1 MIGHLT
7 LKVALL
13 LILITLVIGNSSQG
27 AASSARTTEK
37 KCEISF
43 GESYHHYLPGSIMR
57 MNVDFVN
64 NASDTLK
71 VSQEL
76 VLLDSLS
83 LKVWKT
89 VINLELFPYSRTAV
103 PLIVPIPKQQGSFK
117 LTILDQAGIVSVSVP
132 SFVID
137 VIQPKKSPRLSKI
150 LVHTPDWEDDI
161 NRFLKVWDIKAPTIS
176 WGQVLLLGKTG
187 WERYI
192 AGDSEITQLISRALR
207 REMSVIFIDLRSAG
221 QNHGKHTKISLP
233 YGISMNFIEG
243 SPAEHGIALK
253 PQYKELNYLL
263 RGDLMRDWNG
273 LSGELVPG
281 FDMQFEGKGVKIN
294 AYATAGKDLSH
305 SPVIEIIP
313 YSGKGKLYLCQIIT
327 EGRIDELVKPPRN
340 KPELP
345 AYDPIA
351 VQFLL
356 NLISATVG
364 DNLLK

>member
-1 MIGHLT
+1 MGHVT

-13 LILITLVIGNSSQG
+13 LILLTLVIGNNSQG
-27 AASSARTTEK
+27 AASSVRPPGK
-37 KCEISF
+37 KCEITF

-57 MNVDFVN
+57 MNVDFKN
-64 NASDTLK
+64 SASDNLK

-89 VINLELFPYSRTAV
+89 VINLELLPYSRTAV

-117 LTILDQAGIVSVSVP
+117 LTISDQGGGDSVP
-132 SFVID
+132 CPSFTIN
-137 VIQPKKSPRLSKI
+137 VIQPKKSARLSKI

-176 WGQVLLLGKTG
+176 WGQVLLFGKKG
-187 WERYI
+187 WARFA
-192 AGDSEITQLISRALR
+192 AGDPEITQLISRALR
-207 REMSVIFIDLRSAG
+207 REMSVIFIDVRPAG
-221 QNHGKHTKISLP
+221 QITGKQLKINLP

-243 SPAEHGIALK
+243 LSAEHGIVLK

-273 LSGELVPG
+273 LSGELLPG

-294 AYATAGKDLSH
+294 AYANAGKDLSRT
-305 SPVIEIIP
+305 PVIEMIP
-313 YSGKGKLYLCQIIT
+313 QSGKGKLYLSQIIT
-327 EGRIDELVKPPRN
+327 EGRIDVLIKPPRN